1 MEGPGGQGYRD
12 EAELA
17 GDVDGG
23 DHTVAGDVVGAGGTG
38 GDGAEHER
46 LPDVLL
52 VDELHRQRR
61 REAQLF
67 GAPAALGRAEHLRR
81 NGKRRDRLERRDG
94 LVPTGGGVVDG
105 HAVGSDLYGEG
116 EADPLPGESCL
127 HCRAQIVVG
136 QRRRERARGV

>member
-61 REAQLF
+61 
-67 GAPAALGRAEHLRR
+67 AEHLRR

-105 HAVGSDLYGEG
+105 HAVGSDLYGER
-116 EADPLPGESCL
+116 EADPLPRESCL